1 MIDVIYSI
9 LGMPLTVCCE
19 HMEVMKNFIIIDI
32 HLEQSVPP
40 HDAIIHSFEGRC
52 ARSDFRHFDLLNREG
67 EGLAYGQPLLFYAII
82 KGKNI
87 PFHMDSYEII
97 HPYVVQSE
105 FSNFP
110 IPSQHSEAIIS
121 GHFDSR
127 DFKDLL
133 SRTPFPLEKK
143 KQESIDSRF
152 DILDL

>member
-1 MIDVIYSI
+1 MIDKIYSI

-19 HMEVMKNFIIIDI
+19 HMEIIKNFIIIDI
-32 HLEQSVPP
+32 RLEQPVPP
-40 HDAIIHSFEGRC
+40 HDFIIHSFEGRC
-52 ARSDFRHFDLLNREG
+52 AAPNFQHFDLLNKEG
-67 EGLAYGQPLLFYAII
+67 IAYGQSTSFYANVSGENMPIHI
-82 KGKNI
+82 
-87 PFHMDSYEII
+87 DSYEIM
-97 HPYVVQSE
+97 HPYVAQSE

-110 IPSQHSEAIIS
+110 MPSQHSEAIIY

-133 SRTPFPLEKK
+133 NRSPLPLEKK